1 MPRWPKRQILLLGC
15 NDRPW
20 LFEEPTGP
28 RYGHEKANG
37 RGRVMVTLGPEHR
50 YANTG
55 GWQYR
60 YRLAVSY
67 ALERKLVGGHVTA
80 DTYAEHV
87 DHINGIVD
95 DDRLENLQLLG
106 ASIHGQTHAL
116 ATIDAGGKDSNGQFI
131 ELAPNR
137 EFPVQRFGPVVS
149 MREINN
155 WTPTEYTLKS
165 LEGP

>member
-1 MPRWPKRQILLLGC
+1 MPRWPKRRTLLLGC
-15 NDRPW
+15 KDRPW
-20 LFEEPTGP
+20 LLEETTSA
-28 RYGHEKANG
+28 RYGHETANT
-37 RGRVMVTLGPEHR
+37 RGRVMVTLGPGHR

-67 ALERKLVGGHVTA
+67 ALERRLVGGHVTA
-80 DTYAEHV
+80 DVYAEHV
-87 DHINGIVD
+87 DHINGIID

-116 ATIDAGGKDSNGQFI
+116 AMVDAGHNNGHFT
-131 ELAPNR
+131 ELQPDR
-137 EFPVQRFGPVVS
+137 EFPIHRFGPIVS
-149 MREINN
+149 MRAIDN
-155 WTPTEYTLKS
+155 WTPTEYTLGS